1 MDQWEAGLAVTCTCE
16 SAVATAN
23 PEWLELLRRLCLR
36 RFRTAEFKKRP
47 CRSPGRPRTPA
58 RFPPLLV
65 TCRQRVRTRRLARCQ
80 ALSTNF
86 ILPSH

>member
-36 RFRTAEFKKRP
+36 RLWTAEF
-47 CRSPGRPRTPA
+47 RSPGRPRTPA